1 MMIKAFGME
10 EYLKEV
16 TKKENEYL
24 EQFGFIPLCG
34 EDYEE
39 LRELFNDYD
48 LGLDKFNEECH
59 SSSFID
65 FGYIPF

>member
-16 TKKENEYL
+16 TEKENEYL

-34 EDYEE
+34 RR
-39 LRELFNDYD
+39 L
-48 LGLDKFNEECH
+48 
-59 SSSFID
+59 
-65 FGYIPF
+65 